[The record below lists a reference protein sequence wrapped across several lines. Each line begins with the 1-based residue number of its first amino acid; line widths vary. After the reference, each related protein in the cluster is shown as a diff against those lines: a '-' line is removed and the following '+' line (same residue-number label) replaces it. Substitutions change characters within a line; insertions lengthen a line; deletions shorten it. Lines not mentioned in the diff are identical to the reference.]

1 MAAPEKN
8 GRIPRHQKPSRTKS
22 FIRIY
27 GVRFPLLGTWVK
39 ARVAK
44 NRCVL
49 EEQLGTSGR
58 NLGPL
63 GYARLAK

>member
-27 GVRFPLLGTWVK
+27 GVRFPLLGDMGK
-39 ARVAK
+39 SAGGK
-44 NRCVL
+44 
-49 EEQLGTSGR
+49 E
-58 NLGPL
+58 
-63 GYARLAK
+63 